1 MWRIEKT
8 NIDLHELGT
17 LANWMV
23 KSLPQ
28 QVTIGI
34 TGTLGAGKTPLV
46 QLLSAAAGI
55 DRAGVT
61 SPTFTLL
68 HTHRGSLTIHH
79 LDAYRVADE
88 DEFLE
93 LGVEELFED
102 KAWTVI
108 EWADRVETVLPGET
122 LWISLEPLVQSDRRK
137 ITFSSTRM
145 DLKAI
150 FEGRF
155 NGGV

>member
-1 MWRIEKT
+1 MKGNSCT
-8 NIDLHELGT
+8 IDSEDF
-17 LANWMV
+17 AN
-23 KSLPQ
+23 
-28 QVTIGI
+28 
-34 TGTLGAGKTPLV
+34 
-46 QLLSAAAGI
+46 
-55 DRAGVT
+55 
-61 SPTFTLL
+61 
-68 HTHRGSLTIHH
+68 
-79 LDAYRVADE
+79 
-88 DEFLE
+88 FL
-93 LGVEELFED
+93 EELFED

-122 LWISLEPLVQSDRRK
+122 LWISLEPLKQSDRRK

>member
-34 TGTLGAGKTPLV
+34 TGTLGAGKTTLV

-55 DRAGVT
+55 DRTGVRAPPSLYFT
-61 SPTFTLL
+61 PT
-68 HTHRGSLTIHH
+68 
-79 LDAYRVADE
+79 
-88 DEFLE
+88 
-93 LGVEELFED
+93 EE
-102 KAWTVI
+102 A
-108 EWADRVETVLPGET
+108 LPF
-122 LWISLEPLVQSDRRK
+122 
-137 ITFSSTRM
+137 IT
-145 DLKAI
+145 
-150 FEGRF
+150 
-155 NGGV
+155 